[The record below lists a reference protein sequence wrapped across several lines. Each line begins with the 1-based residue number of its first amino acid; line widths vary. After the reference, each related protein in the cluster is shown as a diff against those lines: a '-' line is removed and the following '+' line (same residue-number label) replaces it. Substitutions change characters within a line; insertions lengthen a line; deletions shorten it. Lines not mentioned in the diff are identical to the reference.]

1 MLNYKDLFNK
11 ILKTIYLSN
20 KTHKMK
26 ELIMI
31 KSNFLFNESR
41 RRNRRAI
48 QSVDIFW
55 HLENKI
61 RPCSIKIIA
70 LVLGLRTQQ
79 QQTRCKQI
87 PQKPKFT
94 LSGSSSLSFSAF
106 CLLLFSFSL
115 SVVVAL
121 YLFVSLKAIKFNSAS
136 KESYSPN

>member
-20 KTHKMK
+20 KTHKIK
-26 ELIMI
+26 ELDDKIQ
-31 KSNFLFNESR
+31 FLFNESR

-94 LSGSSSLSFSAF
+94 LSGSTSLSFSAF

>member
-20 KTHKMK
+20 KTHKIK
-26 ELIMI
+26 ELDDKIQ
-31 KSNFLFNESR
+31 FLFNESR

-48 QSVDIFW
+48 KSVDIFW

-79 QQTRCKQI
+79 
-87 PQKPKFT
+87 
-94 LSGSSSLSFSAF
+94 
-106 CLLLFSFSL
+106 
-115 SVVVAL
+115 
-121 YLFVSLKAIKFNSAS
+121 
-136 KESYSPN
+136 

>member
-20 KTHKMK
+20 KTHKIK
-26 ELIMI
+26 ELDDKIQ
-31 KSNFLFNESR
+31 FLFNESR

-61 RPCSIKIIA
+61 RPCFIKIIA

-106 CLLLFSFSL
+106 CLQLFSFSL

>member
-20 KTHKMK
+20 KTHKIK
-26 ELIMI
+26 ELDDKIQ
-31 KSNFLFNESR
+31 FLFNESR

-61 RPCSIKIIA
+61 RPCFIKIIA